1 MSRGGFVSDFL
12 SGYGLR
18 MGDPHDSFYLV
29 GNCWKNASVGSS
41 VQLILRHSHLTSY
54 FFISLFWWCQG
65 TLILWSWS
73 DCMFILNNLSS
84 VKLSLSQSLKIWG
97 CLFNL
102 SNQEKP
108 ALSNLTKTNQP
119 TRWVF
124 KPTMQ
129 IIYLWL
135 LHSTVFKLIPSAASS
150 SNMSALNPS
159 TRPVSTASE
168 KRRKRRP
175 SRHKRQTGQWWI
187 FVNPP
192 STAYSKTH
200 GLRLPPGNGWG
211 GNQTGFKIGISIPL
225 EVFLRWTKAFFK
237 WYPFPVSVSKFW
249 HLSVTYFAQSLI
261 IWWWCVGT

>member
-1 MSRGGFVSDFL
+1 MCLWFSIWVWD
-12 SGYGLR
+12 LR

-29 GNCWKNASVGSS
+29 GKGWKNASVGSS

-102 SNQEKP
+102 SNQGKP

-175 SRHKRQTGQWWI
+175 SRHKRQTGQWRSMVNFCQPLHRI
-187 FVNPP
+187 FKNPWASA
-192 STAYSKTH
+192 STRKWL
-200 GLRLPPGNGWG
+200 GG

-225 EVFLRWTKAFFK
+225 EVSLRWTKCFFNNI
-237 WYPFPVSVSKFW
+237 PFLWACQDF
-249 HLSVTYFAQSLI
+249 
-261 IWWWCVGT
+261 GTCHIFGITAIKA